1 MRLLSYR
8 QFCFTPP
15 QKTSI
20 IEMMP
25 IRLSGIAKKLSFFG
39 FKRFFDNLRTIQTCA
54 ASAQG
59 RPDDVAAKE

>member
-1 MRLLSYR
+1 
-8 QFCFTPP
+8 
-15 QKTSI
+15 
-20 IEMMP
+20 MMP